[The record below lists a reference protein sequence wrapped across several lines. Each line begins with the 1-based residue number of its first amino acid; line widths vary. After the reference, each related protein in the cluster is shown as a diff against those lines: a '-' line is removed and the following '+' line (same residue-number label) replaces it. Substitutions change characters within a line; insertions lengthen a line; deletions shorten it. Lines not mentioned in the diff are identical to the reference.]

1 MFKFEM
7 YVSDLCNPV
16 YFSGNS
22 LLHSSLIIAKGP
34 SSLYA
39 ITQDILIS
47 LSPKQT
53 S

>member
-16 YFSGNS
+16 YFSGN
-22 LLHSSLIIAKGP
+22 LLHSSLIIAKVLLHFMP
-34 SSLYA
+34 LL
-39 ITQDILIS
+39 QDILLAIT
-47 LSPKQT
+47 KQT